1 MVGTPERRHSSIH
14 RRTAAIVAR
23 RAIGLVSPV
32 RERDRRAERRR
43 LARNRR
49 ARADA
54 ALLREMKQFL
64 GLPVA
69 PPRRRLPRPQHQPQQ
84 PSVVVLSDTSEEDVP
99 PLIPQPEVV
108 DLDLSIESLPNIDPR
123 PQWQLPEQPLQDLGP
138 LDITAELLPQLHHQT
153 LREAV
158 VLLQRLQ
165 VPPLQKITP
174 PPELPPRDLTPPP
187 EQAVEWD
194 VVEAG
199 VANFDRRDYVL
210 FVPALELQQ
219 LQVVAVP
226 ELLPQR
232 LAQPQPIQPV
242 DWALVAHALFS
253 IAEGEHRGRAS
264 NPI

>member
-64 GLPVA
+64 GIPVA
-69 PPRRRLPRPQHQPQQ
+69 PPRRRLQRPQRQPQQ
-84 PSVVVLSDTSEEDVP
+84 PLEIVISDTSEEDVP
-99 PLIPQPEVV
+99 PPIPQLEVV
-108 DLDLSIESLPNIDPR
+108 DLDSSLESLPNIDPR

-138 LDITAELLPQLHHQT
+138 LNITAELLPPLNHQT

-165 VPPLQKITP
+165 VPPLQTITP
-174 PPELPPRDLTPPP
+174 PPELPPRPLTPPP

-194 VVEAG
+194 LVEAG
-199 VANFDRRDYVL
+199 VANFDGRNYAVL
-210 FVPALELQQ
+210 VPALELQQ
-219 LQVVAVP
+219 PPVVAVP
-226 ELLPQR
+226 ELLPPR

-242 DWALVAHALFS
+242 DWALVAHALFTV
-253 IAEGEHRGRAS
+253 AEGEHRGRLN